1 MPISDYLRGLRAK
14 VGTDLLLVPAVTM
27 VCRDEDGRVLLARH
41 ADNDRWALPGGSIDP
56 DETPADAAVRELWEE
71 TGLRATPE
79 RVIGVYGGPA
89 FMVTYPNGD
98 EIVSVDTVFACRIDG
113 GTLVADQEE
122 ITELRY
128 FSAAE
133 ADQLNLPPWVQI
145 VLADVFRN
153 TDTTCFQA
161 PTWRPPADG
170 VRKGGISDYVRD
182 LRRHIGTDLLLMPA
196 VGALVYDSQGNVLLQ
211 QRSDNGRWSAPVGG
225 MDPGETP
232 ADAVVREVWEE
243 TGVLVEPVQVLGV
256 YGGPKFRNTH
266 ANGDQTASIF
276 MIFACRVLDDSG
288 LSPDGHESLDV
299 RYFPQQEAMA
309 LLSKRWQQRT
319 EELRVLDHIATAQFD
334 AATWRP

>member
-71 TGLRATPE
+71 AGLRTTPE
-79 RVIGVYGGPA
+79 RIIGVYGGPA
-89 FMVTYPNGD
+89 FTVTYPNGD
-98 EIVSVDTVFACRIDG
+98 QIASVDTVFACRIDG
-113 GTLVADQEE
+113 GTLAADQDE

-128 FSAAE
+128 VSEAE
-133 ADQLNLPPWVQI
+133 ATQLNLPPWAQL

-153 TDTTCFQA
+153 TNQTHFQP
-161 PTWRPPADG
+161 PTWTPPADG

-182 LRRHIGTDLLLMPA
+182 LRQHIGTDLLLMPS
-196 VGALVYDSQGNVLLQ
+196 VGTLVYDDLGNILLQ
-211 QRSDNGRWSAPVGG
+211 QRSDSGLWSAPVGG

-243 TGVLVEPVQVLGV
+243 TGVLVEPVQVMGV

-266 ANGDQTASIF
+266 PNGDQTASIF
-276 MIFACRVLDDSG
+276 MIFACRVVDDRG

-299 RYFPQQEAMA
+299 RYFPQEEALAM
-309 LLSKRWQQRT
+309 LSRLWQRRMGFLP
-319 EELRVLDHIATAQFD
+319 ELNRSAAQFE
-334 AATWRP
+334 AATWRA

>member
-71 TGLRATPE
+71 AGVRATPE
-79 RVIGVYGGPA
+79 RILGVYGGPL
-89 FMVTYPNGD
+89 FTVTYPNGD
-98 EIVSVDTVFACRIDG
+98 QIVSVDTVFACRIDS
-113 GTLVADQEE
+113 GTLAADQDE

-128 FSAAE
+128 FRETEAA
-133 ADQLNLPPWVQI
+133 QLDLPSWVQL
-145 VLADVFRN
+145 VLADVFRHN
-153 TDTTCFQA
+153 DATCFQ
-161 PTWRPPADG
+161 PSTWRPPANG
-170 VRKGGISDYVRD
+170 VRKGGISDYVRG
-182 LRRHIGTDLLLMPA
+182 LRQKIGTDLLLRQP
-196 VGALVYDSQGNVLLQ
+196 VGALVYDAEGNVLLQ
-211 QRSDNGRWSAPVGG
+211 QRSDNSRWSTPVGG

-243 TGVLVEPVQVLGV
+243 TGVLVEPVGVLGV

-266 ANGDQTASIF
+266 ANGDQTASLF
-276 MIFACRVLDDSG
+276 MIFACRVVDDSG

-299 RYFPQQEAMA
+299 RYFPQAEAMA

-319 EELRVLDHIATAQFD
+319 GMTPVLDHTAAARFD
-334 AATWRP
+334 PATWQP